1 MTKRPKGPHDKSP
14 TAAETL
20 MQLKLHEFVET
31 YGITSVIPVG
41 NPHDTSEPQLLG
53 MSPEQAEETTAK
65 LRELETDMLLRRQEE
80 SSSWTFC
87 GLVISLEKN
96 SIPDHLRVWEMTLF

>member
-1 MTKRPKGPHDKSP
+1 MNTPLTVTESQM
-14 TAAETL
+14 A
-20 MQLKLHEFVET
+20 QKLNEFVET
-31 YGITSVIPVG
+31 YGITSVIPVR

-80 SSSWTFC
+80 ENSFTCC